1 MLEGGAS
8 QRHVARQLVVSQS
21 VVARM
26 WSRYQMHGDVIP
38 RYRGGRQRATT
49 QAQDCFIVVQARRHR
64 YMNATA
70 FQDELQNASGVRVLT
85 QTIRNRL
92 HSVGMRARRPPI
104 CIPLIRNHIPACL
117 QWAQDHITWSLND
130 WTPVLFTDESR
141 FCVYFTDKRARVWRI
156 TNERFAPVCI
166 ANHARYG
173 GGSVIVWAGISMQ
186 GKTDLHIIDNGTMT
200 AHIYVREVFDV
211 YVRPYAGAIG
221 PDFILMDDN
230 ARPHRAMVT
239 NGYLQ
244 AETIVRME
252 WPARSPDL
260 NPIEHVWDMLQVAI
274 SARPVKPITIQDQR
288 QALLEEWVRI
298 PQDSIRGLISSTR
311 RRCQSVINANGNH
324 TRY

>member
-8 QRHVARQLVVSQS
+8 QRHVARQLGFYQS

-38 RYRGGRQRATT
+38 RYMGGRQRATT
-49 QAQDCFIVVQARRHR
+49 QAQDRFIVVQDRRHR
-64 YMNATA
+64 FMNATA
-70 FQDELQNASGVRVLT
+70 LQNELQNASGVRVST

-92 HSVGMRARRPPI
+92 HSVGMRARRPAI
-104 CIPLIRNHIPACL
+104 RIPLMRNHIQARL

-141 FCVYFTDKRARVWRI
+141 FCVDFTDRRARVWRI

-166 ANHARYG
+166 ANHDRYG
-173 GGSVIVWAGISMQ
+173 GGSVMVWAGIS
-186 GKTDLHIIDNGTMT
+186 IS
-200 AHIYVREVFDV
+200 
-211 YVRPYAGAIG
+211 
-221 PDFILMDDN
+221 DFILMDDN

-239 NGYLQ
+239 NEYLQ

-274 SARPVKPITIQDQR
+274 SARPVKPITIQDLR

-298 PQDSIRGLISSTR
+298 PQDSIRGLISSIR
-311 RRCQSVINANGNH
+311 KRCKSVINANGNH